1 MKYFIL
7 YFVHVLMRI
16 KNFKQTNSK
25 QETNSNKKCN
35 VIDTG
40 I

>member
-16 KNFKQTNSK
+16 KNFKQTNIK
-25 QETNSNKKCN
+25 LVQAKLN
-35 VIDTG
+35 VNFNLF
-40 I
+40 